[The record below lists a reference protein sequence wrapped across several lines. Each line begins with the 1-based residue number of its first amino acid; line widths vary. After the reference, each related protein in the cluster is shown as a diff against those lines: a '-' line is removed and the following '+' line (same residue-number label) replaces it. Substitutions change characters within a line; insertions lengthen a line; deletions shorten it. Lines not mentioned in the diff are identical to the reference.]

1 MQVAGDPEG
10 LWSKLHSCS
19 TQCERAGIDAVQV
32 AGDPEAKSLSCSTQ
46 CERAGIDA
54 VQVAG
59 DPEAKSH
66 SCSTQCERAGID
78 AVQVAGDPEAKFHSC
93 VTRYEKG
100 GNDVVQV
107 ATIQR
112 ACGFDFHLCITQCEW
127 EGRLCVTRATKIE
140 RDDAPEFTQVVS
152 NSDSAHYPIW
162 RLLFFVSSLHVVR
175 PVIQG
180 VQLKGSPGDPQPM
193 VSKRVLHV

>member
-32 AGDPEAKSLSCSTQ
+32 AGDPEAKSHSCITQ

-59 DPEAKSH
+59 DPEA
-66 SCSTQCERAGID
+66 
-78 AVQVAGDPEAKFHSC
+78 
-93 VTRYEKG
+93 
-100 GNDVVQV
+100 N
-107 ATIQR
+107 
-112 ACGFDFHLCITQCEW
+112 FHLCITQCEW

-162 RLLFFVSSLHVVR
+162 RLLFFISSLHVVR

-193 VSKRVLHV
+193 VSKRVLRVDPVTIFN